1 MPTIQRVA
9 RSASVLL
16 PLLFSSCFTMALWGV
31 ESEEE
36 EDPMTGCGE
45 TAYAY
50 DSHTEW
56 SWELFGLRLL
66 LTPVT
71 LCLDA
76 LTSPVQC
83 ACCGDHHH

>member
-16 PLLFSSCFTMALWGV
+16 PLLCSSCFTMAVWGF
-31 ESEEE
+31 EG
-36 EDPMTGCGE
+36 EDPISGCGE

-66 LTPVT
+66 LTPIT

-83 ACCGDHHH
+83 ACCDEHHR